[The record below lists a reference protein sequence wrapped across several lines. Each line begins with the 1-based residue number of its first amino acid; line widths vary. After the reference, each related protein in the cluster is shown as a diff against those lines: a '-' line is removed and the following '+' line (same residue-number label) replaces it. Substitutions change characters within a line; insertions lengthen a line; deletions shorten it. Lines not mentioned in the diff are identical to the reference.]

1 MPGAL
6 GIDQIARNHLR
17 TKFFKALRDDSVPDE
32 VLIGVN
38 VRKSLFKRDL
48 QTQRKMG
55 KLDVI

>member
-1 MPGAL
+1 
-6 GIDQIARNHLR
+6 
-17 TKFFKALRDDSVPDE
+17 
-32 VLIGVN
+32 VN